1 MKTLLPLLALPLLL
15 VACADEGYGLEGAD
29 ELGEELG
36 ARIELSPEESVQF
49 PPTSIAGVGESEIVI
64 TSSGD
69 QPLAVHDIYLGGLDA
84 ENFEVPDLPL
94 PIMLEPGHEF
104 PVRLFFAPD
113 AEGQYSA
120 DLTVVTAGNLE
131 EVEVSR
137 RLIGSGCWDGDEDGV
152 CDDW

>member
-1 MKTLLPLLALPLLL
+1 MKTRLPLLLTLPVLL
-15 VACADEGYGLEGAD
+15 VACAEDGYGLEQAS
-29 ELGEELG
+29 LTEELG

-49 PPTSIAGVGESEIVI
+49 PPTSTTAVGESEIVI

-69 QPLAVHDIYLGGLDA
+69 KALAVHDIFLGGLDVEA
-84 ENFEVPDLPL
+84 FEVPELPL
-94 PIMLEPGHEF
+94 PIMLEPGNEF
-104 PVRLFFAPD
+104 PVRLFFEPD
-113 AEGQYSA
+113 AEGQFSA
-120 DLTVVTAGNLE
+120 DLTVVTAGNSE